1 MKSTNFI
8 RNITAFNDTAKNI
21 FTTTEHAE
29 DAVHLFIDHSLSIS
43 SNAILLRTA
52 VATLTKGSNAEGKF
66 EIPKPS
72 GATAIIQ
79 TVMDAKAQGDQD
91 TYILFTDGG
100 ENSYNGLLEIGLN
113 ADKTPNLVNWNK
125 THRNGQNSLLADWLQ
140 AQNVKICLLGI
151 GPEAKP
157 MLDHMVGMK
166 NVYAAYIDHSV
177 CTRKIISVVST
188 LRNIA
193 KKNSSGFSSTR
204 GGVQHVLLMSDNSDV
219 TDTLKNLSATEID
232 EIEAAIGHVRIAD
245 GSVVCASDLKHK
257 IDMVLELYNKE
268 DNIDIK
274 SIDHDIKCGI
284 LFGMRLMCSQI
295 TPAASVASK
304 HSMLFGYPPECIGYI
319 GHCNAIFS
327 RMAKKGILKKEES
340 TPKDGLSLEIDG
352 VMRKFPKDCA
362 QYSCAYDERIVDIIA
377 NDATYCTPIG
387 NFPPAKMPSNKKQ
400 KTAVK

>member
-1 MKSTNFI
+1 MQPTNFI
-8 RNITAFNDTAKNI
+8 SNITAFNETAKNI

-29 DAVHLFIDHSLSIS
+29 DALHLFIDRSESIS
-43 SNAILLRTA
+43 FNVVLLRTA
-52 VATLTKGSNAEGKF
+52 VATLTEGSNAEGKF

-72 GATAIIQ
+72 GSTAIIQ

-91 TYILFTDGG
+91 TYVLFTDGG
-100 ENSYNGLLEIGLN
+100 ENSYNGLLKIGLN
-113 ADKTPNLVNWNK
+113 ADKTPNFVNWNQDDGDDTK
-125 THRNGQNSLLADWLQ
+125 FGLLADWLQ
-140 AQNVKICLLGI
+140 AQGVKICLLGI

-157 MLDHMVGMK
+157 MLDQMVGMK
-166 NVYAAYIDHSV
+166 NVYAAYIDHSL
-177 CTRKIISVVST
+177 CTRKIIGVVST
-188 LRNIA
+188 LRKIA

-219 TDTLKNLSATEID
+219 TDTIKNLSATEID
-232 EIEAAIGHVRIAD
+232 EIEAAIGHVKIAD
-245 GSVVCASDLKHK
+245 GPVVCASDLKNK
-257 IDMVLELYNKE
+257 IDCVLELYNKE

-284 LFGMRLMCSQI
+284 LFGMRLMCGQI

-340 TPKDGLSLEIDG
+340 TPKDGLSLQIDG

-362 QYSCAYDERIVDIIA
+362 QYRCAYDERIVDIVT
-377 NDATYCTPIG
+377 NDATYCTP
-387 NFPPAKMPSNKKQ
+387 FCTML
-400 KTAVK
+400 